1 MCVCIR
7 LCICFF
13 LMITRPKACC
23 VIAKVI
29 LVMSNVNFR
38 ELVVGVCYDHRGI
51 VWAHLRDS
59 DFTS

>member
-1 MCVCIR
+1 MGVCVSVYV
-7 LCICFF
+7 FAF

-23 VIAKVI
+23 VIAKGI
-29 LVMSNVNFR
+29 LVMINVNFR
-38 ELVVGVCYDHRGI
+38 ELVVSRGI

>member
-1 MCVCIR
+1 MGVCVSVYV
-7 LCICFF
+7 FAF

-23 VIAKVI
+23 VIAKGI
-29 LVMSNVNFR
+29 LVMINVNFR
-38 ELVVGVCYDHRGI
+38 ELVVGVCYDHQGI